1 MDDRYDLRERVAT
14 PDEFQRLRA
23 AADMAAR
30 SREAVER
37 GLPNSVY
44 GVVVVDERAGET
56 VGMGRVVGDDGAVYH
71 VSDMAVDPDHQRR
84 GLGTAVMEAL
94 LSHIE
99 ETAPPDAYVNLLAD
113 VDGFYERFGF
123 EETRPAS
130 KGLYCRTGEREGDP
144 PGGRPR

>member
-14 PDEFQRLRA
+14 PEEFQRLRA

-37 GLPNSVY
+37 GLPNSLY
-44 GVVVVDERAGET
+44 GVVVVDEPSGET

-84 GLGTAVMEAL
+84 GLGTAIMEAL
-94 LSHIE
+94 LGYIE
-99 ETAPPDAYVNLLAD
+99 GTAPPRAYVNLMAD

-130 KGLYCRTGEREGDP
+130 KGMHYRTGE
-144 PGGRPR
+144 